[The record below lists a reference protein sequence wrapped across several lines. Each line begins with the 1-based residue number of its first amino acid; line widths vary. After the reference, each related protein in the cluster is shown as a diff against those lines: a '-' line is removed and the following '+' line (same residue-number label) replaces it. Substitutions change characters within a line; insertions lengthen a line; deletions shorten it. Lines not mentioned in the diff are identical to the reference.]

1 MAMRFLSS
9 RLAAAVAL
17 GAAVALMVPAHASAQ
32 YFGQNKVQYDRFR
45 FEVLKTQ
52 HFDIHYYPEEKAAID
67 EAARMAERW
76 YERLVK
82 TLDHELTSRQPLIL
96 YASHPHFEQTNVIEG
111 GIGEGTGGVTEALK
125 RRVVLP
131 FAGPLAETDHV
142 LGHELVHAFQYD
154 IGFMMGGR
162 GLFRLPLWFI
172 EGMAEYLSIGPV
184 DPQTA
189 MWLRDAALRDNLP
202 TIRDLNNPRYFPYRW
217 GQALWAYVAG
227 RWGDAVVGDALR
239 IAAQTGDA
247 EGALMEVTGLDI
259 KELSDSW
266 KGAIIEQYQPVLS
279 KAPQEESGRLVLS
292 EQQNGGQ
299 LNIGPSL
306 SPDGKKIAFLSE
318 KDLFSIDV
326 FLADAETGKIE
337 RKIVETAADPHFDS
351 LQFINS
357 AGAWDHAGRHIA
369 FAAVRRG
376 NPVLSIYDVEQGK
389 RVREEEF
396 EELGEIFHP
405 TWSPDGRRIAF
416 SALKGGLPDL
426 YLYDLDKGELR
437 ALTDDAYAE
446 IQPAWSPDGK
456 TIVFVT
462 DRFSS
467 NLETLQFGAYR
478 LARLDLDTR
487 RIEPVAAFPQ
497 GKHINPQWAQDGRSL
512 FFLADPDGVTNV
524 YRLEIESGRMH
535 RVTDVRTGVTGITA
549 LSPALSVAAKAD
561 RLAYSV
567 QFDSG
572 FEIRTLDGSAGEV
585 PVEIST
591 DASQPDAAMLP
602 PPLAARKNTQVEK
615 LLTDASFGLPP
626 EDQKPEEAPYD
637 AKLGLDYA
645 AQAMGVGASSFGT
658 YLSGGVALQFSDIL
672 GNHILTTNILANGEV
687 EDIGGQVAYLNRS
700 SRLNWGLIGGSIPY
714 RWGGFRGRT
723 LQPDG
728 TFTED
733 FVTIRQTHR
742 QIAGLVAYPFS
753 RSDRFEF
760 SGGYENIA
768 FDQEVDRFT
777 FSPFGELL
785 DRSEFEEAAP
795 DDIHLASGS
804 AAFVHDTTVFGPT
817 SPLLGSRWRV
827 EASPTGGSL
836 NYTGM
841 LLDYRR
847 YFAPVRP
854 ITFAVR
860 GLHYGRYGG
869 DGDDTRL
876 RPLFLGSQYFA
887 DPGFVRGYDLND
899 IDRSECNATDESGCP
914 EFDRLI
920 GSRILVLN
928 AELRFP
934 LIGIFKGQYDYG
946 PVPIE
951 GLLFG
956 DAGVAWTSTEDP
968 AFANGSRDWVRSV
981 GAGLRFNALGFAIFE
996 LNAVRPL
1003 DREGVGWK
1011 FAFNIRP
1018 GF

>member
-1 MAMRFLSS
+1 MATRFFS
-9 RLAAAVAL
+9 RPAAVVAL
-17 GAAVALMVPAHASAQ
+17 GVALGMVVATHASAQ

-45 FEVLKTQ
+45 FEVLKTKR
-52 HFDIHYYPEEKAAID
+52 FDIHYYPEEKAAT
-67 EAARMAERW
+67 EQAARMAERW
-76 YERLVK
+76 YERISK
-82 TLDHELTSRQPLIL
+82 TLDHELTDRQPLIL
-96 YASHPHFEQTNVIEG
+96 YASHPHFQQTNVIEG

-172 EGMAEYLSIGPV
+172 EGMAEYLSVGPV

-189 MWLRDAALRDNLP
+189 MWLRDAALRDKLP

-217 GQALWAYVAG
+217 GQALWAFVAG
-227 RWGDAVVGDALR
+227 RWGDEVVGDALR

-247 EGALMEVTGLDI
+247 EGALIEVTGLDSE
-259 KELSDSW
+259 ELSNSW

-279 KAPQEESGRLVLS
+279 KGAQEEAGTVLLS
-292 EQQNGGQ
+292 EEQNGGQ
-299 LNIGPSL
+299 INIGPSL
-306 SPDGKKIAFLSE
+306 SPDGKRIAFLSE

-357 AGAWDHAGRHIA
+357 AGAWDRSGRYIA
-369 FAAVRRG
+369 FAAIRRG
-376 NPVLSIYDVEQGK
+376 DPVLSIYDVEQNK
-389 RVREEEF
+389 RVREAAF
-396 EELGEIFHP
+396 KELGEIYHP
-405 TWSPDGRRIAF
+405 TWAPDGRRIAF

-426 YLYDLDKGELR
+426 YVYDLDKEELR
-437 ALTDDAYAE
+437 ALTDDAYGE

-467 NLETLQFGAYR
+467 DLDKLQFGDYR
-478 LARLDLDTR
+478 LARIDVESG
-487 RIEPVAAFPQ
+487 RIEPVEAFPH
-497 GKHINPQWAQDGRSL
+497 GKHINPQWARDGQSL

-524 YRLEIESGRMH
+524 YRLELASGRML

-549 LSPALSVAAKAD
+549 LSPALSVASNAD

-572 FEIRTLDGSAGEV
+572 YEIRTLGADAREM
-585 PVEIST
+585 PVEVST
-591 DASQPDAAMLP
+591 ASATPDAGMLP
-602 PPLAARKNTQVEK
+602 PPIAARRNTEVEK
-615 LLTDASFGLPP
+615 LLADATFGLPAEGEG
-626 EDQKPEEAPYD
+626 EDAAYD

-645 AQAMGVGASSFGT
+645 AQAMGVGTSQFGT

-672 GNHILTTNILANGEV
+672 GNHILSTSILANGEIK
-687 EDIGGQVAYLNRS
+687 DIGGQVAYLNRS

-714 RWGGFRGRT
+714 RSQGVRDSIGET
-723 LQPDG
+723 PG
-728 TFTED
+728 TIDRDLITF
-733 FVTIRQTHR
+733 RQTHR

-768 FDQEVDRFT
+768 FDWEVETFT
-777 FSPFGELL
+777 FLPNGELL
-785 DRSEFEEAAP
+785 DRRESDLDSP
-795 DDIHLASGS
+795 DDIHLASAS
-804 AAFVHDTTVFGPT
+804 AAFVHDTSVFGPT
-817 SPLLGSRWRV
+817 SPLLGSRYRV
-827 EASPTGGSL
+827 EAIPTGGSL
-836 NYTGM
+836 NYTGL

-847 YFAPVRP
+847 YFVPFRPV
-854 ITFAVR
+854 TFAVR

-869 DGDDTRL
+869 DGDDERL
-876 RPLFLGSQYFA
+876 RPLYLGSQYFA
-887 DPGFVRGYDLND
+887 DPGFVRGYEIGD
-899 IDRSECNATDESGCP
+899 IDPNECTFDEDGSCP
-914 EFDRLI
+914 EFERLR
-920 GSRILVLN
+920 GSRLLVANL
-928 AELRFP
+928 ELRFP
-934 LIGIFKGQYDYG
+934 LVGIFTGQYDYG

-968 AFANGSRDWVRSV
+968 SFANGSRDWVRSV

-996 LNAVRPL
+996 VNAVRPL
-1003 DREGVGWK
+1003 DRPGVGWK